1 MLPSSSLRNLCTTP
15 FRVRLFLHISRITPA
30 PLVVR
35 AVPCT
40 FVRCIRRQ
48 TSSFQCAFPL
58 GILRNTPVPVLPMFF
73 YILGISRVPC
83 TTHIFRGCVHVRVSA
98 HILIPPPSNPPT
110 TNNFSSAERAILK
123 AVTVIQNAFAFFA
136 HVCLKHVTPHYSRL
150 TIHPI
155 HFWFLSCQR
164 ACCTRRIR
172 FGCSIRS
179 MSASISPFGRFGRL
193 RIISAHSEYSS
204 QCAWHSRQPLW
215 HL

>member
-15 FRVRLFLHISRITPA
+15 FRVRLFLHISRIIPA

-58 GILRNTPVPVLPMFF
+58 GIPRNTPAPVLPMFF
-73 YILGISRVPC
+73 YILGISHVPC
-83 TTHIFRGCVHVRVSA
+83 TTHIFRGYVHVRVSA

-110 TNNFSSAERAILK
+110 MSDFSPTERAIFE
-123 AVTVIQNAFAFFA
+123 TEIVIQNALAFFA
-136 HVCLKHVTPHYSRL
+136 HVFLKHVAPYYARL
-150 TIHPI
+150 SIHSF

-193 RIISAHSEYSS
+193 RIISAHSAYSE
-204 QCAWHSRQPLW
+204 QCAWHSRQRLW